1 MSFGHFQHKPLDLSR
16 RQIRLVRLRR
26 QDGSSQHNS
35 RLRCEVQH
43 FDMDDPD
50 MPAYRALSYVWGNKS
65 PHFYL
70 RINDEWYVVR
80 RNLYDFLCELQDREQ
95 REDWFWVD
103 QLCIAQYRT
112 EERNHQ
118 VSLMAEIFKRAKSV
132 VAWLGKQ
139 HEQSKDS
146 DILLDLIAIV
156 DELVAT
162 TQLNHRACLTEAESD
177 AILALCDCAYWRRL

>member
-1 MSFGHFQHKPLDLSR
+1 MCPLILNRHALGSESSMSFGHFQHKPLDLSR

-70 RINDEWYVVR
+70 RINDDGTSSAGIY
-80 RNLYDFLCELQDREQ
+80 
-95 REDWFWVD
+95 
-103 QLCIAQYRT
+103 
-112 EERNHQ
+112 
-118 VSLMAEIFKRAKSV
+118 
-132 VAWLGKQ
+132 
-139 HEQSKDS
+139 
-146 DILLDLIAIV
+146 
-156 DELVAT
+156 T
-162 TQLNHRACLTEAESD
+162 TSFASCKTASNEKTGSG
-177 AILALCDCAYWRRL
+177 